1 MALSRANLLLP
12 LLACPA
18 VVVLAVSLE
27 DVNAS
32 ECLASAA
39 AVRQEYPGAWPS
51 WTLQAAAHRGV
62 KCWFPATRENRSHR
76 IEAAPRRYAVARARI
91 PPDARDNAADD
102 GASAPADEMSELGW
116 SFHSRTAR
124 IGATTLRDDDP
135 DADSSF
141 DDRFAAVFE
150 RNSLSRPSTL
160 QYMMVVSGNLP

>member
-1 MALSRANLLLP
+1 MPLSRANLLLLVLP
-12 LLACPA
+12 CPA
-18 VVVLAVSLE
+18 ILWLTASLE

-32 ECLASAA
+32 QCLSSAA

-51 WTLQAAAHRGV
+51 WTLQAANHKGV
-62 KCWFPATRENRSHR
+62 RCWFPATRENPSRR
-76 IEAAPRRYAVARARI
+76 VEPAPRKDAVARLRI
-91 PPDARDNAADD
+91 APDVRDSAVDD
-102 GASAPADEMSELGW
+102 GAPASADAMSGLGW

-124 IGATTLRDDDP
+124 IGAPLRDDDP
-135 DADSSF
+135 DAECTF